1 MISKS
6 KDKKKIRIIPLIISI
21 GIPLLIGGITSLLIP
36 NMNLI
41 YGDLVK
47 PSFFPPSIVFPIV
60 WTILYILMGIASYK
74 VYVLK
79 YDNIDVSSALFVY
92 AIQLLLNF
100 LWTFIFFGFRL
111 YGLAF
116 LELVLLVLFV
126 MLTIKRFYKKAGK
139 KAAIITSTIFNLA
152 NICWSLKLL
161 YLDAKRNV
169 TIYSTI
175 ENDNYI

>member
-6 KDKKKIRIIPLIISI
+6 KEKKRIRFIPLIISI

-47 PSFFPPSIVFPIV
+47 PNFSPPSIVFPIV
-60 WTILYILMGIASYK
+60 WTILYVLMGIASYK

-139 KAAIITSTIFNLA
+139 KAA
-152 NICWSLKLL
+152 LL
-161 YLDAKRNV
+161 LLPYLIWL
-169 TIYSTI
+169 IYAGVLNFFI
-175 ENDNYI
+175 WMLNEM

>member
-1 MISKS
+1 MKCKS
-6 KDKKKIRIIPLIISI
+6 REKKRIRFIPLILSI
-21 GIPLLIGGITSLLIP
+21 GIPLLIGGITSVLIP

-41 YGDLVK
+41 YSNLVK
-47 PSFFPPSIVFPIV
+47 PIFSPPPIVFPIV

-79 YDNIDVSSALFVY
+79 YYNIDVSSALFVY

-100 LWTFIFFGFRL
+100 LWTFIFFGFKL

-116 LELVLLVLFV
+116 LELVVLVLFV

-139 KAAIITSTIFNLA
+139 KAAI
-152 NICWSLKLL
+152 LL
-161 YLDAKRNV
+161 LPYLIWI
-169 TIYSTI
+169 IYAGVLNFFI
-175 ENDNYI
+175 WMLNEM

>member
-1 MISKS
+1 MLSKS
-6 KDKKKIRIIPLIISI
+6 KEKKKIRFIPLVVSI
-21 GIPLLIGGITSLLIP
+21 GIPLLIGRITSLLIP
-36 NMNLI
+36 NISSI

-47 PSFFPPSIVFPIV
+47 PNFAPPPVVFPIA

-79 YDNIDVSSALFVY
+79 YDNIDVSAALFVY

-100 LWTFIFFGFRL
+100 LWTVIFFGFRL

-116 LELVLLVLFV
+116 LELVLLILFV

-139 KAAIITSTIFNLA
+139 KSALLLIPYLIWIIYA
-152 NICWSLKLL
+152 GLL
-161 YLDAKRNV
+161 NFFIWMLN
-169 TIYSTI
+169 
-175 ENDNYI
+175 EM

>member
-1 MISKS
+1 MTGKS
-6 KDKKKIRIIPLIISI
+6 KDKKRIRIIPLIISI
-21 GIPLLIGGITSLLIP
+21 GIPLFFAAFTSLLTP
-36 NMNLI
+36 DSKLI
-41 YGDLVK
+41 YGELVK
-47 PSFFPPSIVFPIV
+47 PIFAPPAEVLPIT

-100 LWTFIFFGFRL
+100 LWIFIFFGFRL

-116 LELVLLVLFV
+116 LELVLLILFV

-139 KAAIITSTIFNLA
+139 KAA
-152 NICWSLKLL
+152 LL
-161 YLDAKRNV
+161 LLPYLV
-169 TIYSTI
+169 WLIYAGVLNFFI
-175 ENDNYI
+175 WMLNEM

>member
-6 KDKKKIRIIPLIISI
+6 RETKKIRFMTLIVSI
-21 GIPLLIGGITSLLIP
+21 GIPFLIGGITSLLIP
-36 NMNLI
+36 NISSI

-47 PSFFPPSIVFPIV
+47 PNFSPPSIVFPVV

-74 VYVLK
+74 VYVLR

-100 LWTFIFFGFRL
+100 LWTFIFFGFKL

-116 LELVLLVLFV
+116 LELVVLVLFV

-139 KAAIITSTIFNLA
+139 KAALLLLPYLIWIIYAGVLNFFIWMLN
-152 NICWSLKLL
+152 
-161 YLDAKRNV
+161 
-169 TIYSTI
+169 
-175 ENDNYI
+175 EM

>member
-6 KDKKKIRIIPLIISI
+6 REKKKIKIMPLIISI
-21 GIPLLIGGITSLLIP
+21 GIPFLIGGITSVLIP
-36 NMNLI
+36 NISSI

-47 PSFFPPSIVFPIV
+47 PSFSPPSIVFPIA

-79 YDNIDVSSALFVY
+79 YDNIDVSSALFAY

-100 LWTFIFFGFRL
+100 LWTFIFFGFKL

-116 LELVLLVLFV
+116 LELVVLVLFV

-139 KAAIITSTIFNLA
+139 KAAI
-152 NICWSLKLL
+152 LL
-161 YLDAKRNV
+161 LPYLIWI
-169 TIYSTI
+169 IYAGVLNFFI
-175 ENDNYI
+175 WMLNEM

>member
-1 MISKS
+1 MKG
-6 KDKKKIRIIPLIISI
+6 KLKKKKSVRIIPLIVSI
-21 GIPLLIGGITSLLIP
+21 MIPFLIGGITLLIIP

-41 YGDLVK
+41 YECLVK
-47 PSFFPPSIVFPIV
+47 AMFFPPVIVFPIT

-100 LWTFIFFGFRL
+100 LWTIIFFEFRL

-126 MLTIKRFYKKAGK
+126 ILTIKRFYKKAGK
-139 KAAIITSTIFNLA
+139 KAA
-152 NICWSLKLL
+152 LL
-161 YLDAKRNV
+161 LLPYFIWL
-169 TIYSTI
+169 IYAGVLNFFI
-175 ENDNYI
+175 WMLNEM

>member
-1 MISKS
+1 MLSKA
-6 KDKKKIRIIPLIISI
+6 KEKKKINLIPLIVSI

-36 NMNLI
+36 NI
-41 YGDLVK
+41 SSVYGNLVK
-47 PSFFPPSIVFPIV
+47 PNFAPPPIVFPIV

-100 LWTFIFFGFRL
+100 LWTFIFFGFKL

-116 LELVLLVLFV
+116 LELIVLVLFV
-126 MLTIKRFYKKAGK
+126 ILTIKRFYKKAGK
-139 KAAIITSTIFNLA
+139 KAA
-152 NICWSLKLL
+152 LL
-161 YLDAKRNV
+161 LLPYLIWL
-169 TIYSTI
+169 IYAGVLNFFI
-175 ENDNYI
+175 WMLNEM

>member
-6 KDKKKIRIIPLIISI
+6 RKKKKIRFVTLIISI
-21 GIPLLIGGITSLLIP
+21 GIPLLFGGITLLLIP

-47 PSFFPPSIVFPIV
+47 PIFAPPAIVFPII

-74 VYVLK
+74 VYMLK

-111 YGLAF
+111 YGLSF
-116 LELVLLVLFV
+116 LELVLLILFV
-126 MLTIKRFYKKAGK
+126 LLTIKRFYKKAGK
-139 KAAIITSTIFNLA
+139 KVALLLLPYLIWIIYAGVLNFFIWMLN
-152 NICWSLKLL
+152 
-161 YLDAKRNV
+161 
-169 TIYSTI
+169 
-175 ENDNYI
+175 EM

>member
-6 KDKKKIRIIPLIISI
+6 RGKKKIRFMTLIISI
-21 GIPLLIGGITSLLIP
+21 GIPLLLGGITSLLIP

-47 PSFFPPSIVFPIV
+47 PNFSPPSIVFPIA
-60 WTILYILMGIASYK
+60 WTILYVLMGIASYK
-74 VYVLK
+74 VYMLK
-79 YDNIDVSSALFVY
+79 YDNIDVSAALFVY

-116 LELVLLVLFV
+116 IELIVLILFV
-126 MLTIKRFYKKAGK
+126 ILTIKRFYKKAGK
-139 KAAIITSTIFNLA
+139 KAA
-152 NICWSLKLL
+152 LL
-161 YLDAKRNV
+161 LLPYLIWL
-169 TIYSTI
+169 IYAGVLNFFI
-175 ENDNYI
+175 WMLNEM